1 MNQRSL
7 QIIDVIPEEHADL
20 RDYARILKNMQDY
33 LLNISKT
40 INHEEIIT
48 LILKEI
54 CDKAEVDDSYLIIK
68 NDNKLSIFTYGI
80 SQDISDQE
88 NKKIIDKA
96 TEIWQEQP
104 HFEKEQ
110 FIFPTKITPENHLQS
125 NKEPLKESQFNFMIS
140 IPIMLR
146 GQVFGVL
153 FFSLESFHDLSET
166 TSQYFHLISKMSS
179 SSLDNAFY
187 HLKTKKLAHLDGLT
201 GLNNHQA
208 FQARLTQRIKL
219 TQEEK
224 SPLSLILF
232 DIDNFKKVNDSYGH
246 QSGDEVLKRIG
257 KILREDTRII
267 DFPARYGGEEFIIIL
282 PETNIS
288 QGHRVSERIREL
300 IEGQKF
306 KDTKGNLFAVTISLG
321 LTSFEGPELIS
332 NKDIINQADQALY
345 EAKRKGKNQTIIFE
359 K

>member
-1 MNQRSL
+1 
-7 QIIDVIPEEHADL
+7 
-20 RDYARILKNMQDY
+20 
-33 LLNISKT
+33 
-40 INHEEIIT
+40 
-48 LILKEI
+48 
-54 CDKAEVDDSYLIIK
+54 
-68 NDNKLSIFTYGI
+68 
-80 SQDISDQE
+80 
-88 NKKIIDKA
+88 
-96 TEIWQEQP
+96 
-104 HFEKEQ
+104 
-110 FIFPTKITPENHLQS
+110 
-125 NKEPLKESQFNFMIS
+125 
-140 IPIMLR
+140 
-146 GQVFGVL
+146 
-153 FFSLESFHDLSET
+153 
-166 TSQYFHLISKMSS
+166 
-179 SSLDNAFY
+179 
-187 HLKTKKLAHLDGLT
+187 
-201 GLNNHQA
+201 
-208 FQARLTQRIKL
+208 
-219 TQEEK
+219 
-224 SPLSLILF
+224 LILF

-282 PETNIS
+282 PETNIN